1 MMREAYDDPGVVA
14 AATLEGRDELLNTFF
29 AEIEQCEKSLFDYL
43 DQKKKMFPRFYFV
56 SN

>member
-1 MMREAYDDPGVVA
+1 VRPTNEPGVVH
-14 AATLEGRDELLNTFF
+14 AATLEGRDELLHTFH

>member
-1 MMREAYDDPGVVA
+1 MVA
-14 AATLEGRDELLNTFF
+14 ASTFEGRDELLQTFHM
-29 AEIEQCEKSLFDYL
+29 EIEQCEKSLFDYL

>member
-1 MMREAYDDPGVVA
+1 MMREAQEEPGVVA
-14 AATLEGRDELLNTFF
+14 AATFDGRDELLNTFH